1 MNEEMIRD
9 MIDCLQNY
17 KHDRTWLMQ
26 NYIQNRLDQ
35 NLIQYYRKL
44 QQSVEFLSRKDSK
57 KVITKLNRVDKN
69 DK

>member
-17 KHDRTWLMQ
+17 KHDKTQLMQ
-26 NYIQNRLDQ
+26 KYIQNRLDQ

-44 QQSVEFLSRKDSK
+44 QQSVDFLSRKDSK
-57 KVITKLNRVDKN
+57 KVIKKLNRVDKN

>member
-9 MIDCLQNY
+9 MIDYLQNY
-17 KHDRTWLMQ
+17 KHDKTQLMQ
-26 NYIQNRLDQ
+26 KYIQNRLDQ

-44 QQSVEFLSRKDSK
+44 QQSVDFLSRKDSR
-57 KVITKLNRVDKN
+57 KVIKKLNRVDKN

>member
-9 MIDCLQNY
+9 MINCLQNY
-17 KHDRTWLMQ
+17 KHDKTQLMQ
-26 NYIQNRLDQ
+26 KYIQNRLDQ

-44 QQSVEFLSRKDSK
+44 QQSVDFLSRKDSK
-57 KVITKLNRVDKN
+57 KVIKKLNRVDKN

>member
-17 KHDRTWLMQ
+17 KHDKTQLMQ
-26 NYIQNRLDQ
+26 KYVQNRLDQ

-44 QQSVEFLSRKDSK
+44 QQSVDFLSRKDSK
-57 KVITKLNRVDKN
+57 KVIKKLNRVDKN